1 MRVQSVSSLDM
12 QKYALRA
19 KDLGISEAKVDARMR
34 FSVVRIVDELVFVC
48 FFIFKTHGP
57 VQFSLANTV
66 IGGGILSLPLALK
79 VRVQNGSVL
88 MRILVSIAGLHSAS
102 LRSSLSFSCR
112 CTRSTCSWSAPT
124 TRACRPRRPIEVSAA
139 HDELLCYKRASL
151 GRDRAKVLWTRG
163 RHVDRHLHD
172 PVVFWRRHV
181 LRDHRQRLYH
191 APDPSRTAFFFFSPL
206 KCS

>member
-139 HDELLCYKRASL
+139 HDELLCYKRASWAEIARKCFGPAGVML
-151 GRDRAKVLWTRG
+151 TDICMILSCFG
-163 RHVDRHLHD
+163 
-172 PVVFWRRHV
+172 VVTSYV
-181 LRDHRQRLYH
+181 IIVSDSIMPLILLVRL
-191 APDPSRTAFFFFSPL
+191 FFFFPP
-206 KCS
+206 